1 MRNGWKLCIIDN
13 EIYINLQNVKKN
25 KASVYNSLQL
35 STKKK
40 TEKCRKTD
48 LSTELSTISTVEK
61 RKKKL
66 EKTRQYK
73 TSVLCDFLK

>member
-1 MRNGWKLCIIDN
+1 MQVDK
-13 EIYINLQNVKKN
+13 EI
-25 KASVYNSLQL
+25 QL
-35 STKKK
+35 STGEKA
-40 TEKCRKTD
+40 EKCRKTD
-48 LSTELSTISTVEK
+48 LSTELSTISTEEK

>member
-13 EIYINLQNVKKN
+13 EIYINLQNAKKN
-25 KASVYNSLQL
+25 KVSVYNSLQL

-40 TEKCRKTD
+40 TEKCWKTD

-61 RKKKL
+61 QKKKM

-73 TSVLCDFLK
+73 TSVLCDFFK